1 MGHWQ
6 WILDSHVNYWVC
18 VGKDLVVLLHRVKSE
33 MRSEKNSPPKVSRL
47 TTGVNL
53 HRSGLPWVCSTEIR
67 FLSRLLLTRIVVCL
81 FVMDNKY
88 KYKND

>member
-33 MRSEKNSPPKVSRL
+33 TRSEKNSPPDAGSPPAKLGAFSN
-47 TTGVNL
+47 G
-53 HRSGLPWVCSTEIR
+53 E
-67 FLSRLLLTRIVVCL
+67 
-81 FVMDNKY
+81 
-88 KYKND
+88 

>member
-33 MRSEKNSPPKVSRL
+33 MRSEKNSPPEVSRL
-47 TTGVNL
+47 TAGVNHHQSRL
-53 HRSGLPWVCSTEIR
+53 SWVCSTEIC
-67 FLSRLLLTRIVVCL
+67 FLSRRLRTRIIVCL
-81 FVMDNKY
+81 FAIDNRY